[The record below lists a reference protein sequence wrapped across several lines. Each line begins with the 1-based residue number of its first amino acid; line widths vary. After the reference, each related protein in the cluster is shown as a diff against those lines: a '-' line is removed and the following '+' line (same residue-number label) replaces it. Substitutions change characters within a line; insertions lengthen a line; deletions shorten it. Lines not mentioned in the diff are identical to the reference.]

1 MGRRTFQRDRL
12 AVSAISI
19 QRDPPY
25 RSCQSTTARIDQA
38 NIAFAGS
45 STRWGV
51 IRRLGNRGDVFRTK
65 EFQHQMDSKFSE
77 IAQLIGKQLGY
88 NSGDE
93 RANDEADVAITYWSE
108 HLESANS
115 KVQARTPLQRLL
127 QEYHMIIDRF
137 IAGL

>member
-1 MGRRTFQRDRL
+1 
-12 AVSAISI
+12 
-19 QRDPPY
+19 
-25 RSCQSTTARIDQA
+25 
-38 NIAFAGS
+38 
-45 STRWGV
+45 
-51 IRRLGNRGDVFRTK
+51 
-65 EFQHQMDSKFSE
+65 MDSKFSE

-137 IAGL
+137 IAGLWMEHRALTNRAIQVRRVHLR